1 MLEDYIMFFFLNDT
15 PVTNNSNTTNLQYIK
30 ISGLFNRTN
39 IVLSFVNEVNIYIG
53 ENGLGK
59 TTVLNCVYY
68 ILKKKFSNLAEIT
81 FDEITVKFKNIEK
94 EYIVTSADI
103 RDYNNSKNR
112 RNRFYDDKAIESIIE
127 DSLESWS
134 KEVMDQEA
142 FEIIIRKIARRVETP
157 VPLIRQYAMYYIRN
171 GKFEYQSTEK
181 GNHKKVE
188 ELSEAIDENICQ
200 KVIYLTTYRRIE
212 NDFSNLLSTNDRY
225 PSSDRL
231 HSETELLIQFG
242 MSDVDKA
249 IKVILKKISETS
261 RESFNKMTGVLLKE
275 YASQSSKKDAQKQNL
290 IDKDMLKIIF
300 DRLGNEIEET
310 EKNNIFSLVDNN
322 KIYDD
327 KYSYLLDLIIK
338 LIESYEKQK
347 VYDDKIKKF
356 ADACNKYLNGKQ
368 FVFDQSELSLYVEET
383 EKKGNIIELSNLS
396 SGEKQIVSL
405 FSKLYLEN
413 EKECILIID
422 EPELS
427 ISMKW
432 QKMLL
437 PDIMR
442 SENCKLL
449 LTVTHSPF
457 IFENEFDMD
466 AKEMRNCISE

>member
-1 MLEDYIMFFFLNDT
+1 MFFFSNDT
-15 PVTNNSNTTNLQYIK
+15 PVTNNSNNTNLQYIK

-39 IVLSFVNEVNIYIG
+39 IVLSFDNEVNIYIG

-68 ILKKKFSNLAEIT
+68 ILRRKFSNLAEIT
-81 FDEITVKFKNIEK
+81 FDEIIVKFKNIEK
-94 EYIVTSADI
+94 EYVVTSADI

-112 RNRFYDDKAIESIIE
+112 RNRFYEDKVIESLIE
-127 DSLESWS
+127 DYLENWS
-134 KEVMDQEA
+134 KEIMDQET
-142 FEIIIRKIARRVETP
+142 FELIIRKIARRVDAP
-157 VPLIRQYAMYYIRN
+157 IPLIRQYAMDYIRN
-171 GKFEYQSTEK
+171 GKFERQSVQK
-181 GNHKKVE
+181 GDRKKVE
-188 ELSEAIDENICQ
+188 ELSEAIDENISQ

-225 PSSDRL
+225 SSSSDRL

-275 YASQSSKKDAQKQNL
+275 YASQSSKTDVQKSNL

-310 EKNNIFSLVDNN
+310 EKGNIFSLVDNN
-322 KIYDD
+322 KIYDE
-327 KYSYLLDLIIK
+327 KYSYLLDLIVK

-356 ADACNKYLNGKQ
+356 VDACNKYLNGKQ
-368 FVFDQSELSLYVEET
+368 FVFDQSELKLYVEEND
-383 EKKGNIIELSNLS
+383 KKGNIIELSNLS

-466 AKEMRNCISE
+466 AKEMRNCISQ

>member
-1 MLEDYIMFFFLNDT
+1 MFFFLNNT
-15 PVTNNSNTTNLQYIK
+15 PVTNNSNDTNLQYIK
-30 ISGLFNRTN
+30 IRGLFNRTN
-39 IVLSFVNEVNIYIG
+39 ILLSFDKEVNIYIG

-68 ILKKKFSNLAEIT
+68 ILKKKFTNMAEIA
-81 FDEITVKFKNIEK
+81 FDEITVKFKNTEK

-103 RDYNNSKNR
+103 RDYNNSNNR
-112 RNRFYDDKAIESIIE
+112 RNRFYEGKVIEGL
-127 DSLESWS
+127 LEEYLGNWS
-134 KEVMDQEA
+134 KEIMDQET
-142 FEIIIRKIARRVETP
+142 FELIIRKIARSVDAP
-157 VPLIRQYAMYYIRN
+157 ISFIRQYAMDYIRN
-171 GKFEYQSTEK
+171 GKFEHQSAPK
-181 GNHKKVE
+181 GNRKKVE
-188 ELSEAIDENICQ
+188 ELSKAIDENISQ

-225 PSSDRL
+225 SSSSDRL

-275 YASQSSKKDAQKQNL
+275 YASQSSKTGVRKNNL

-310 EKNNIFSLVDNN
+310 EKGNIFSLVDNN
-322 KIYDD
+322 KIYDE
-327 KYSYLLDLIIK
+327 KYSYLLDLIVK

-347 VYDDKIKKF
+347 IYDDKIKKF

-368 FVFDQSELSLYVEET
+368 FVFDQSELKLYVEEND
-383 EKKGNIIELSNLS
+383 KKGNIIELSNLS

>member
-1 MLEDYIMFFFLNDT
+1 MFFFFNND
-15 PVTNNSNTTNLQYIK
+15 PVTNNPNSTNLQYIK
-30 ISGLFNRTN
+30 INGLFSRSN
-39 IVLSFVNEVNIYIG
+39 ITLTFDDEVNIYIG

-68 ILKKKFSNLAEIT
+68 ILKKRTSKLSDIV
-81 FDEITVKFKNIEK
+81 FDDICVKFKNIDK
-94 EYIVTSADI
+94 EYVVTDADV
-103 RDYNNSKNR
+103 RDYNNKRNR
-112 RNRFYDDKAIESIIE
+112 RSRIYTETEIIQNMLDDVAANWAKEII
-127 DSLESWS
+127 
-134 KEVMDQEA
+134 DQET
-142 FEIIIRKIARRVETP
+142 FELVIHKIARRVDAP
-157 VPLIRQYAMYYIRN
+157 VSIIKQYAIEYLKN
-171 GKFEYQSTEK
+171 GKIDSEIKKK
-181 GNHKKVE
+181 GNSKKVE
-188 ELSEAIDENICQ
+188 ELNEAIDKNISQ
-200 KVIYLTTYRRIE
+200 DIIYLTTYRRIE
-212 NDFSNLLSTNDRY
+212 NDLSNLISTNDRFAS
-225 PSSDRL
+225 SSDRFN
-231 HSETELLIQFG
+231 SETDLLIQFG

-249 IKVILKKISETS
+249 IEKMCNKISKTS

-275 YASQSSKKDAQKQNL
+275 YASTYSKKDIQNKTDL
-290 IDKDMLKIIF
+290 IDKNMLKIIF
-300 DRLGNEIEET
+300 DRMGNEIDEA
-310 EKNNIFSLVDNN
+310 EKDKIFALVDNGEIFN
-322 KIYDD
+322 N
-327 KYSYLLDLIIK
+327 KYSYLLGLIIK
-338 LIESYEKQK
+338 LIENYEEQK

-356 ADACNKYLNGKQ
+356 ADACNKYLSGKK
-368 FVFDQSELSLYVEET
+368 FVYNQSELKLYIEET
-383 EKKGNIIELSNLS
+383 KRKGNVIKLAHLS

-413 EKECILIID
+413 EKDCILIID